1 MMSETKP
8 ISFRVA
14 RDVLDAIEADGKSAT
29 EIARAA
35 LEREARL
42 VLARKAL
49 AHMRAHPLVGSFE
62 GDVVDFIRKDRDS
75 R

>member
-1 MMSETKP
+1 MGETKP

-14 RDVLDAIEADGKSAT
+14 RDVLEAIEAEGKSPT

-42 VLARKAL
+42 ANARRILEEARRNPVAGK
-49 AHMRAHPLVGSFE
+49 FE
-62 GDVVDFIRKDRDS
+62 GDIVDIIRRDRDS
-75 R
+75 H